1 MKINLN
7 ILTKPYLIDDD
18 FIIPKD
24 TYLNSGVIDLPQV
37 HAKGKIFY
45 NLSDEVEIYL
55 EVKGV
60 MVLEDS
66 VTLEKINYPF
76 DFVIEE
82 ILEDNKDIS
91 PEYYEKNKNTLDI
104 IEFLW
109 ENIVLEVPIS
119 LTNHPDQKRCGN
131 GWSLNGDEDE
141 DI

>member
-24 TYLNSGVIDLPQV
+24 TYLNSGVLDLPKV

-45 NLSDEVEIYL
+45 NLSDEVEISL

-66 VTLEKINYPF
+66 VTLEKIDYPF
-76 DFVIEE
+76 NFVIEE
-82 ILEDNKDIS
+82 ILEENQDNLL
-91 PEYYEKNKNTLDI
+91 EYYEKNKNTLDI

-119 LTNHPDQKRCGN
+119 LTNHSNQKRCGD
-131 GWSLNGDEDE
+131 GWTLNGDED
-141 DI
+141 